1 MEYILKCL
9 PTQLAKLILEHNI
22 QKLEEIR
29 IRANKPVI
37 LKLRQVEIV
46 LNYTITTNEIIG
58 ILQNI
63 CNNSIYTYQNQI
75 CNGFITLPGGN
86 RVGIAGNVVIKD
98 GQVSNISYIY
108 SLNFRISHQINGACD
123 NILKYVLDTEN
134 NTIFNTLIV
143 SPPGAGKTTIIRDL
157 AKRISNGINEINFRG
172 LDVSIID
179 ERGEI
184 AAMTKGIIFND
195 VGIRTDVLDNVP
207 KSIGIRMAVRSMAPK
222 VIIADEIG
230 NKDDV
235 NIINYAICSGVKCIF
250 TAHGSDMEDLLK
262 NGIVG
267 TKKSEQGTIQAK
279 SKEEMKLNI
288 KPTIVKPMR
297 YPVSI
302 SEGELHPA

>member
-9 PTQLAKLILEHNI
+9 PTQIAKLILEHNI

-108 SLNFRISHQINGACD
+108 SLNFRISHQINGASD

-134 NTIFNTLIV
+134 NTIYNTLIV

-207 KSIGIRMAVRSMAPK
+207 KSMGIRMAVRSMAPK

-262 NGIVG
+262 NNEINKIINLQLFSKIIFLDEKQKGKIKNVVN
-267 TKKSEQGTIQAK
+267 IQ
-279 SKEEMKLNI
+279 N
-288 KPTIVKPMR
+288 
-297 YPVSI
+297 
-302 SEGELHPA
+302 

>member
-37 LKLRQVEIV
+37 LKLGQVEIV

-86 RVGIAGNVVIKD
+86 RVGVSGNVVIKD

-108 SLNFRISHQINGACD
+108 SLNFRISHQINGASD

-184 AAMTKGIIFND
+184 AAMTKGITFND

-207 KSIGIRMAVRSMAPK
+207 KTIGIRMAVRSMAPK

-250 TAHGSDMEDLLK
+250 TAHGSNMEDLLK
-262 NGIVG
+262 NNEINKIINLQLFSKIIFLDEKQKGKIKNVVN
-267 TKKSEQGTIQAK
+267 IQ
-279 SKEEMKLNI
+279 N
-288 KPTIVKPMR
+288 
-297 YPVSI
+297 
-302 SEGELHPA
+302 

>member
-37 LKLRQVEIV
+37 LKLGQVEIV

-108 SLNFRISHQINGACD
+108 SLNFRISHQINGASD

-184 AAMTKGIIFND
+184 AAMTKGITFND

-250 TAHGSDMEDLLK
+250 TAHGSNMEDLLK
-262 NGIVG
+262 NNEINKIINLQLFSKIIFLDEKQKGKIKNVVN
-267 TKKSEQGTIQAK
+267 IQ
-279 SKEEMKLNI
+279 N
-288 KPTIVKPMR
+288 
-297 YPVSI
+297 
-302 SEGELHPA
+302 

>member
-262 NGIVG
+262 NNEINKIINLQLFSKIIFLDEKQKGKIKNVVN
-267 TKKSEQGTIQAK
+267 IQ
-279 SKEEMKLNI
+279 N
-288 KPTIVKPMR
+288 
-297 YPVSI
+297 
-302 SEGELHPA
+302 

>member
-134 NTIFNTLIV
+134 NTIYNTLIV

-262 NGIVG
+262 NNEINKIINLQLFSKIIFLDEKQKGKIKNVVN
-267 TKKSEQGTIQAK
+267 IQ
-279 SKEEMKLNI
+279 N
-288 KPTIVKPMR
+288 
-297 YPVSI
+297 
-302 SEGELHPA
+302 

>member
-29 IRANKPVI
+29 IRVNKPVI
-37 LKLRQVEIV
+37 LKLGQVEIV

-108 SLNFRISHQINGACD
+108 SLNFRISHQINGASD

-143 SPPGAGKTTIIRDL
+143 SPPGAGKTTMIRDL

-184 AAMTKGIIFND
+184 AAMTKGITFYD

-250 TAHGSDMEDLLK
+250 TAHGSNMEDLLK
-262 NGIVG
+262 NNEINKIINLQLFSKIIFLDEKQKGKIKNVVN
-267 TKKSEQGTIQAK
+267 IQ
-279 SKEEMKLNI
+279 N
-288 KPTIVKPMR
+288 
-297 YPVSI
+297 
-302 SEGELHPA
+302 

>member
-108 SLNFRISHQINGACD
+108 SLNFRISHQINGASD

-134 NTIFNTLIV
+134 NTIYNTLIV

-262 NGIVG
+262 NNEINKRKNKKCSKY
-267 TKKSEQGTIQAK
+267 TKLKF
-279 SKEEMKLNI
+279 
-288 KPTIVKPMR
+288 
-297 YPVSI
+297 
-302 SEGELHPA
+302 

>member
-37 LKLRQVEIV
+37 LKLGQVEIV

-86 RVGIAGNVVIKD
+86 RVGVAGNVVIKD

-108 SLNFRISHQINGACD
+108 SLNFRISHQINGASD

-143 SPPGAGKTTIIRDL
+143 SPPGAGKTTMIRDL

-184 AAMTKGIIFND
+184 AAMTKGITFND

-250 TAHGSDMEDLLK
+250 TAHGSNMEDLLK
-262 NGIVG
+262 NNEINKIINLQLFSKIIFLDEKQKGKIKNVVN
-267 TKKSEQGTIQAK
+267 IQ
-279 SKEEMKLNI
+279 N
-288 KPTIVKPMR
+288 
-297 YPVSI
+297 
-302 SEGELHPA
+302 

>member
-37 LKLRQVEIV
+37 LKLGQVEIV
-46 LNYTITTNEIIG
+46 LSYTITTNEIIG

-108 SLNFRISHQINGACD
+108 SLNFRISHQINGASD

-134 NTIFNTLIV
+134 KTIFNTLIV
-143 SPPGAGKTTIIRDL
+143 SPPGAGKTTMIRDL

-184 AAMTKGIIFND
+184 AAMTKGITFND

-250 TAHGSDMEDLLK
+250 TAHGSNMEDLLK
-262 NGIVG
+262 NNEINKIINLQLFSKIIFLDEKQKGKIKNVVN
-267 TKKSEQGTIQAK
+267 IQ
-279 SKEEMKLNI
+279 N
-288 KPTIVKPMR
+288 
-297 YPVSI
+297 
-302 SEGELHPA
+302 

>member
-108 SLNFRISHQINGACD
+108 SLNFRISHQINGASD

-134 NTIFNTLIV
+134 NTIYNTLIV

-184 AAMTKGIIFND
+184 AAMTKGITFND

-262 NGIVG
+262 NNEINKIINLQLFSKIIFLDEKQKGKIKNVVN
-267 TKKSEQGTIQAK
+267 IQ
-279 SKEEMKLNI
+279 N
-288 KPTIVKPMR
+288 
-297 YPVSI
+297 
-302 SEGELHPA
+302 

>member
-108 SLNFRISHQINGACD
+108 SLNFRISHQINGASD

-172 LDVSIID
+172 LEVSIID

-184 AAMTKGIIFND
+184 AAMTKGITFNN

-262 NGIVG
+262 NNEINKIINLQLFSKIIFLDEKQKGKIKNVVN
-267 TKKSEQGTIQAK
+267 IQ
-279 SKEEMKLNI
+279 N
-288 KPTIVKPMR
+288 
-297 YPVSI
+297 
-302 SEGELHPA
+302 

>member
-1 MEYILKCL
+1 MEYILRCL

-37 LKLRQVEIV
+37 LKLGQVEIV
-46 LNYTITTNEIIG
+46 LNYTITTNEIIK

-108 SLNFRISHQINGACD
+108 SLNFRISHQINGASD

-143 SPPGAGKTTIIRDL
+143 SPPGAGKTTMIRDL

-184 AAMTKGIIFND
+184 AAMTKGITFND

-250 TAHGSDMEDLLK
+250 TAHGSNMEDLLK
-262 NGIVG
+262 N
-267 TKKSEQGTIQAK
+267 SEINKIINLQLFSKIIFLDEKQKGKIKNVVNIQ
-279 SKEEMKLNI
+279 N
-288 KPTIVKPMR
+288 
-297 YPVSI
+297 
-302 SEGELHPA
+302 

>member
-86 RVGIAGNVVIKD
+86 RVGVAGNVVIKD

-108 SLNFRISHQINGACD
+108 SLNFRISHQINGASD

-143 SPPGAGKTTIIRDL
+143 SPPGAGKTTMIRDL

-262 NGIVG
+262 NNEINKIINLQLFSKIIFLDEKQKGKIKNVVN
-267 TKKSEQGTIQAK
+267 IQ
-279 SKEEMKLNI
+279 N
-288 KPTIVKPMR
+288 
-297 YPVSI
+297 
-302 SEGELHPA
+302 

>member
-29 IRANKPVI
+29 IRAHKPVI
-37 LKLRQVEIV
+37 LKLGQVEIV

-108 SLNFRISHQINGACD
+108 SLNFRISHQINGASD

-262 NGIVG
+262 NNEINKIINLQLFSKIIFLDEKQKGKIKNVVN
-267 TKKSEQGTIQAK
+267 IQ
-279 SKEEMKLNI
+279 N
-288 KPTIVKPMR
+288 
-297 YPVSI
+297 
-302 SEGELHPA
+302 

>member
-9 PTQLAKLILEHNI
+9 PIQLAKLILEHNI

-37 LKLRQVEIV
+37 LKLGQVEIV

-108 SLNFRISHQINGACD
+108 SLNFRISHQINGASD

-143 SPPGAGKTTIIRDL
+143 SPPGAGKTTMIRDL

-184 AAMTKGIIFND
+184 AAMTKGITFND

-207 KSIGIRMAVRSMAPK
+207 KTIGIRMAVRSMAPK

-250 TAHGSDMEDLLK
+250 TAHGSNMEDLLK
-262 NGIVG
+262 NNEINKIINLQLFSKIIFLDEKQKGKIKNVVN
-267 TKKSEQGTIQAK
+267 IQ
-279 SKEEMKLNI
+279 N
-288 KPTIVKPMR
+288 
-297 YPVSI
+297 
-302 SEGELHPA
+302 

>member
-37 LKLRQVEIV
+37 LKLGQVEIV

-108 SLNFRISHQINGACD
+108 SLNFRISHQINGASD

-184 AAMTKGIIFND
+184 AAMTKGITFND

-250 TAHGSDMEDLLK
+250 SAHGSNMEDLLK
-262 NGIVG
+262 NNEINKIINLQLFSKIIFLDEKQKGKIKNVVN
-267 TKKSEQGTIQAK
+267 IQ
-279 SKEEMKLNI
+279 N
-288 KPTIVKPMR
+288 
-297 YPVSI
+297 
-302 SEGELHPA
+302 

>member
-37 LKLRQVEIV
+37 LKLGQVEIV

-108 SLNFRISHQINGACD
+108 SLNFRISHQINGASD
-123 NILKYVLDTEN
+123 NILKYVLDIEN

-143 SPPGAGKTTIIRDL
+143 SPPGAGKTTMIRDL

-172 LDVSIID
+172 VDVSIID

-184 AAMTKGIIFND
+184 AAMTKGITFND

-250 TAHGSDMEDLLK
+250 TAHGSNMEDLLK
-262 NGIVG
+262 NNEINKIINLQLFSKIIFLDEKQKGKIKNVVN
-267 TKKSEQGTIQAK
+267 IQ
-279 SKEEMKLNI
+279 N
-288 KPTIVKPMR
+288 
-297 YPVSI
+297 
-302 SEGELHPA
+302 

>member
-37 LKLRQVEIV
+37 LKLGQVEIV

-108 SLNFRISHQINGACD
+108 SLNFRISHQINGASD

-143 SPPGAGKTTIIRDL
+143 SPPGAGKTTMIRDL

-184 AAMTKGIIFND
+184 AAMTKGITFND

-235 NIINYAICSGVKCIF
+235 NIINYVICSGVKCIF

-262 NGIVG
+262 NNEINKIINLQLFSKIIFLDEKQKGKIKNVVN
-267 TKKSEQGTIQAK
+267 IQ
-279 SKEEMKLNI
+279 N
-288 KPTIVKPMR
+288 
-297 YPVSI
+297 
-302 SEGELHPA
+302 

>member
-37 LKLRQVEIV
+37 LKLGQVEIV
-46 LNYTITTNEIIG
+46 LSYTITTNEIIG

-108 SLNFRISHQINGACD
+108 SLNFRISHQINGASD

-143 SPPGAGKTTIIRDL
+143 SPPGAGKTTMIRDL

-184 AAMTKGIIFND
+184 AAMTKGITFND

-250 TAHGSDMEDLLK
+250 TAHGSNMEDLLK
-262 NGIVG
+262 NNEINKIINLQLFSKIIFLDEKQKGKIKNVVN
-267 TKKSEQGTIQAK
+267 IQ
-279 SKEEMKLNI
+279 N
-288 KPTIVKPMR
+288 
-297 YPVSI
+297 
-302 SEGELHPA
+302 

>member
-37 LKLRQVEIV
+37 LKLGQVEIV
-46 LNYTITTNEIIG
+46 LSYTITTNEIIG

-108 SLNFRISHQINGACD
+108 SLNFRISHQINGASD

-184 AAMTKGIIFND
+184 AAMTKGITFND

-250 TAHGSDMEDLLK
+250 TAHGSNMEDLLK
-262 NGIVG
+262 NNEINKIINLQLFSKIIFLDEKQKRKIKNVVN
-267 TKKSEQGTIQAK
+267 IQ
-279 SKEEMKLNI
+279 N
-288 KPTIVKPMR
+288 
-297 YPVSI
+297 
-302 SEGELHPA
+302 

>member
-108 SLNFRISHQINGACD
+108 SLNFRISHQINGASD

-184 AAMTKGIIFND
+184 AAMTKGITFND

-262 NGIVG
+262 NNEINKIINLQLFSKIIFLDEKQKGKIKNVVN
-267 TKKSEQGTIQAK
+267 IQ
-279 SKEEMKLNI
+279 N
-288 KPTIVKPMR
+288 
-297 YPVSI
+297 
-302 SEGELHPA
+302 

>member
-9 PTQLAKLILEHNI
+9 PIQLAKLILEHNI

-37 LKLRQVEIV
+37 LKLGQVEIV

-108 SLNFRISHQINGACD
+108 SLNFRISHQINGASD

-143 SPPGAGKTTIIRDL
+143 SPPGAGKTTMIRDL

-184 AAMTKGIIFND
+184 AAMTKGITFND

-262 NGIVG
+262 NNEINKIINLQLFSKIIFLDEKQKGKIKNVVN
-267 TKKSEQGTIQAK
+267 IQ
-279 SKEEMKLNI
+279 N
-288 KPTIVKPMR
+288 
-297 YPVSI
+297 
-302 SEGELHPA
+302 

>member
-58 ILQNI
+58 ILQSI

-108 SLNFRISHQINGACD
+108 SLNFRISHQINGASD

-262 NGIVG
+262 NNEINKIINLQLFSKIIFLDEKQKGKIKNVVN
-267 TKKSEQGTIQAK
+267 IQ
-279 SKEEMKLNI
+279 N
-288 KPTIVKPMR
+288 
-297 YPVSI
+297 
-302 SEGELHPA
+302 

>member
-37 LKLRQVEIV
+37 LKLGQVEIV
-46 LNYTITTNEIIG
+46 LSYTITTNEIIG

-108 SLNFRISHQINGACD
+108 SLNFRISHQINGASD

-184 AAMTKGIIFND
+184 AAMTKGITFND

-250 TAHGSDMEDLLK
+250 TAHGSNMEDLLK
-262 NGIVG
+262 NNEINKIINLQLFSKIIFLDEKQKGKIKNVVN
-267 TKKSEQGTIQAK
+267 IQ
-279 SKEEMKLNI
+279 N
-288 KPTIVKPMR
+288 
-297 YPVSI
+297 
-302 SEGELHPA
+302 

>member
-1 MEYILKCL
+1 MEYILRCL

-37 LKLRQVEIV
+37 LKLGQVEIV

-108 SLNFRISHQINGACD
+108 SLNFRISHQINGASD

-143 SPPGAGKTTIIRDL
+143 SPPGAGKTTMIRDL

-184 AAMTKGIIFND
+184 AAMTKGITFND

-250 TAHGSDMEDLLK
+250 TAHGSNMEDLLK
-262 NGIVG
+262 N
-267 TKKSEQGTIQAK
+267 SEINKIINLQLFSKIIFLDEKQKGKIKNVVNIQ
-279 SKEEMKLNI
+279 N
-288 KPTIVKPMR
+288 
-297 YPVSI
+297 
-302 SEGELHPA
+302 

>member
-37 LKLRQVEIV
+37 LKLGQVEIV

-108 SLNFRISHQINGACD
+108 SLNFRISHQINGASD

-143 SPPGAGKTTIIRDL
+143 SPPGAGKTTMIRDL

-184 AAMTKGIIFND
+184 AAMTKGITFND

-250 TAHGSDMEDLLK
+250 TAHGSNMEDLLK
-262 NGIVG
+262 NNEINKIINLQLFSKIIFLDDKQKGKIKNVVN
-267 TKKSEQGTIQAK
+267 IQ
-279 SKEEMKLNI
+279 N
-288 KPTIVKPMR
+288 
-297 YPVSI
+297 
-302 SEGELHPA
+302 

>member
-29 IRANKPVI
+29 IRVNKPVI
-37 LKLRQVEIV
+37 LKLGQVEIV
-46 LNYTITTNEIIG
+46 LSYTITTNEIIG

-108 SLNFRISHQINGACD
+108 SLNFRISHQINGASD

-143 SPPGAGKTTIIRDL
+143 SPPGAGKTTMIRDL

-184 AAMTKGIIFND
+184 AAMTKGITFND

-250 TAHGSDMEDLLK
+250 TAHGSNMEDLLK
-262 NGIVG
+262 N
-267 TKKSEQGTIQAK
+267 SEINKIINLQLFSKIIFLDEKQKGKIKNVVNIQ
-279 SKEEMKLNI
+279 N
-288 KPTIVKPMR
+288 
-297 YPVSI
+297 
-302 SEGELHPA
+302 

>member
-1 MEYILKCL
+1 MECILKCL

-37 LKLRQVEIV
+37 LKLGQVEIV

-108 SLNFRISHQINGACD
+108 SLNFRISHQINGASD

-184 AAMTKGIIFND
+184 AAMTKGITFND

-250 TAHGSDMEDLLK
+250 TAHGSNMEDLLK
-262 NGIVG
+262 NNEINKIINLQLFSKIIFLDEKQKGKIKNVVN
-267 TKKSEQGTIQAK
+267 IQ
-279 SKEEMKLNI
+279 N
-288 KPTIVKPMR
+288 
-297 YPVSI
+297 
-302 SEGELHPA
+302 

>member
-143 SPPGAGKTTIIRDL
+143 SPPGAGKTTMIRDL

-262 NGIVG
+262 NNEINKIINLQLFSKIIFLDEKQKGKIKNVVN
-267 TKKSEQGTIQAK
+267 IQ
-279 SKEEMKLNI
+279 N
-288 KPTIVKPMR
+288 
-297 YPVSI
+297 
-302 SEGELHPA
+302 

>member
-37 LKLRQVEIV
+37 LKLGQVEIV

-108 SLNFRISHQINGACD
+108 SLNFRISHQINGASD

-143 SPPGAGKTTIIRDL
+143 SPPGAGKTTMIRDM

-184 AAMTKGIIFND
+184 AAMTKGITFND

-250 TAHGSDMEDLLK
+250 TAHGSNMEDLLK
-262 NGIVG
+262 NNEINKIINLQLFSKIIFLDEKQKGKIKNVVN
-267 TKKSEQGTIQAK
+267 IQ
-279 SKEEMKLNI
+279 N
-288 KPTIVKPMR
+288 
-297 YPVSI
+297 
-302 SEGELHPA
+302 

>member
-37 LKLRQVEIV
+37 LKLGQVEIV

-108 SLNFRISHQINGACD
+108 SLNFRISHQINGASD

-134 NTIFNTLIV
+134 NTIYNTLIV
-143 SPPGAGKTTIIRDL
+143 SPPGAGKTTMIRDL

-184 AAMTKGIIFND
+184 AAMTKGITFND

-207 KSIGIRMAVRSMAPK
+207 KTIGIRMAVRSMAPK

-250 TAHGSDMEDLLK
+250 TAHGSNMEDLLK
-262 NGIVG
+262 NNEIN
-267 TKKSEQGTIQAK
+267 KIINLQLF
-279 SKEEMKLNI
+279 SKIIFLD
-288 KPTIVKPMR
+288 
-297 YPVSI
+297 
-302 SEGELHPA
+302 

>member
-1 MEYILKCL
+1 MECILKCL

-37 LKLRQVEIV
+37 LKLGQVEIV

-108 SLNFRISHQINGACD
+108 SLNFRISHQINGASD

-184 AAMTKGIIFND
+184 AAMTKGITFND

-250 TAHGSDMEDLLK
+250 TAHGSNMEDLLK
-262 NGIVG
+262 NNEINKIINLQLFSKMIFLDEKQKGKIKNVVN
-267 TKKSEQGTIQAK
+267 IQ
-279 SKEEMKLNI
+279 N
-288 KPTIVKPMR
+288 
-297 YPVSI
+297 
-302 SEGELHPA
+302 

>member
-9 PTQLAKLILEHNI
+9 PIQLVKLILEHNI

-37 LKLRQVEIV
+37 LKLGQVEIV

-108 SLNFRISHQINGACD
+108 SLNFRISHQINGASD

-143 SPPGAGKTTIIRDL
+143 SPPGAGKTTMIRDL

-184 AAMTKGIIFND
+184 AAMTKGITFND

-250 TAHGSDMEDLLK
+250 TAHGSNMEDLLK
-262 NGIVG
+262 NNEINKIINLQLFSKIIFLDEKQKGKIKNVVN
-267 TKKSEQGTIQAK
+267 IQ
-279 SKEEMKLNI
+279 N
-288 KPTIVKPMR
+288 
-297 YPVSI
+297 
-302 SEGELHPA
+302 

>member
-29 IRANKPVI
+29 IRVNKPVI
-37 LKLRQVEIV
+37 LKLGQVEIV

-108 SLNFRISHQINGACD
+108 SLNFRISHQINGASD

-143 SPPGAGKTTIIRDL
+143 SPPGAGKTTMIRDL

-184 AAMTKGIIFND
+184 AAMTKGITFND

-250 TAHGSDMEDLLK
+250 TAHGSNMEDLLK
-262 NGIVG
+262 N
-267 TKKSEQGTIQAK
+267 SEINKIINLQLFSKIIFLDEKQKGKIKNVVNIQ
-279 SKEEMKLNI
+279 N
-288 KPTIVKPMR
+288 
-297 YPVSI
+297 
-302 SEGELHPA
+302 

>member
-9 PTQLAKLILEHNI
+9 PIQLAKLILEHNI

-37 LKLRQVEIV
+37 LKLGQVEIV

-86 RVGIAGNVVIKD
+86 RVGVAGNVVIKD

-108 SLNFRISHQINGACD
+108 SLNFRISHQINGASD

-143 SPPGAGKTTIIRDL
+143 SPPGAGKTTMIRDL

-184 AAMTKGIIFND
+184 AAMTKGITFND

-250 TAHGSDMEDLLK
+250 TAHGSNMEDLLK
-262 NGIVG
+262 NNEINKIINLQLFSKIIFLDEKQKGKIKNVVN
-267 TKKSEQGTIQAK
+267 IQ
-279 SKEEMKLNI
+279 N
-288 KPTIVKPMR
+288 
-297 YPVSI
+297 
-302 SEGELHPA
+302 